1 VDRGALDS
9 DYRDAELIRRAQA
22 GAVEAFAE
30 LVARYQDRLYNVCYR
45 LCHDRA
51 TALDLTQTAFLR
63 ALEALPRFGGR
74 ARFYTWLYRIAVN
87 LAVSERRRRREVLTG
102 WQAEEGKTFQ
112 PAGAEGRE
120 ASQRLEERELQ
131 AQVQAALDAL
141 EPEFRA
147 AVVLRDIEGLDYRQI
162 AEILGVPVGTV
173 KSRIFRARSTL
184 RRFLNKSEQ
193 QERAGGA

>member
-1 VDRGALDS
+1 VDRRPLDP
-9 DYRDAELIRRAQA
+9 DRRDAELIRQAQA

-51 TALDLTQTAFLR
+51 AALDLTQTAFLK

-87 LAVSERRRRREVLTG
+87 LAVSERRRRREILTSWETQDG
-102 WQAEEGKTFQ
+102 RVFQ
-112 PAGAEGRE
+112 PAGLAQVGALRG
-120 ASQRLEERELQ
+120 LEEQERQ
-131 AQVQAALDAL
+131 AQVQAALDEL

-173 KSRIFRARSTL
+173 KSRIFRARSAL
-184 RRFLNKSEQ
+184 RRFLGELEQ
-193 QERAGGA
+193 